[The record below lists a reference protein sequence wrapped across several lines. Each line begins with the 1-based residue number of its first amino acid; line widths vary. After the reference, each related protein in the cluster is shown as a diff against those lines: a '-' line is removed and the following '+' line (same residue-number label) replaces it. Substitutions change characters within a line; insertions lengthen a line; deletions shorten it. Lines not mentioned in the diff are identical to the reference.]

1 MPVFRPTANCIWN
14 SFQNSG
20 KRHLFLTGGRGTGK
34 TTLLGELFPQKL
46 PGITTWA
53 EPRKAVYLAD
63 NLTQERIEIGRYDSS
78 LPGIENKMVISS
90 DGFKSQGIPILGK
103 CVLDESEWVSIDE
116 IGYLE
121 TENEDYLNA
130 IRKLLLQK
138 RVIALIRKQELSFLR
153 EMCKREDAFLVDL
166 DHPFGDY
173 GCVIMASG
181 LGKRFGSNKLM
192 ANFDGNPLI
201 CRILDAT
208 EGFFPKRVVV
218 TRHQDVASLCQERGI
233 EVILH
238 EFPYRSDT
246 VRIGLE
252 AIGDVSGCMF
262 CPADQP
268 LLRKE
273 TVAALLLSAV
283 NNSENI
289 WRTQFETVPGSPVLF
304 PKWAFAELLDL
315 PEGKGGGW
323 VVKKHIQRVSL
334 MNVANS
340 SELLDVDTPDMLE
353 LLQQKYLAGE
363 FHYD

>member
-1 MPVFRPTANCIWN
+1 MKHIEIPVFRPTANCIWN
-14 SFQNSG
+14 AFQNSG

-34 TTLLGELFPQKL
+34 TTLLGKLFPEKL

-53 EPRKAVYLAD
+53 EPRNAVYLSD
-63 NLTQERIEIGRYDSS
+63 NMTQEKIEIGRYDSS
-78 LPGIENKMVISS
+78 LPRSENKMVISS
-90 DGFKSQGIPILGK
+90 DGFKSLGIPILNK
-103 CVLDESEWVSIDE
+103 CVLDKSEWVSIDE

-130 IRKLLLQK
+130 IRNLLLRK
-138 RVIALIRKQELSFLR
+138 RVVALIRKQELPFLR
-153 EMCKREDAFLVDL
+153 EMCNREDAFLVDL
-166 DHPFGDY
+166 DRPFGDY

-192 ANFDGNPLI
+192 ADFGGKPLI

-208 EGFFPKRVVV
+208 EDLFAKRVVV
-218 TRHQDVASLCQERGI
+218 TRHQDVASLCKERGI

-238 EFPYRSDT
+238 EFPHRSDT

-268 LLRKE
+268 LIRKE
-273 TVAALLLSAV
+273 TIAALLLSAV

-289 WRTQFETVPGSPVLF
+289 WRTQFEKVPGSPVIF

-334 MNVANS
+334 MNVADS
-340 SELLDVDTPDMLE
+340 LELLDVDTPDMLR
-353 LLQQKYLAGE
+353 LLQQQNFK
-363 FHYD
+363 